1 MADFDPNPFAD
12 PAAVNPFQDPSV
24 TDVTNASQRGIMEK
38 NPFADQN
45 KGTTIPATTP
55 AGPDDLA
62 KTQPAVMQP
71 TEEPSYTPQGTVPV
85 PEQLRQQQQELERKA
100 AELDRREQ
108 ELQDLSSGTSK
119 NNWPPL
125 PSFCPVKPCFYQDF
139 ALEIPLEFQR
149 TVKILYYLWIFHV
162 VTLLLNVLGT
172 LAWFIA
178 KPDRGIDFGMSILWV
193 VLFVPC
199 SFFCWYRPVYKAFR
213 SDSSFNFFLFFFV
226 FAAQFVIHI
235 IQALGLKGWGN
246 CGWISAIDE
255 LRSDTAPGAIMII
268 IAILFT
274 ISAVFS
280 LIMLK
285 RVHSRYRHTDAS
297 FQKAQEE
304 FAQGVFSNRNVQN
317 AAVSGVRRAV

>member
-199 SFFCWYRPVYKAFR
+199 SFFCWYRPVYKAF
-213 SDSSFNFFLFFFV
+213 S
-226 FAAQFVIHI
+226 
-235 IQALGLKGWGN
+235 
-246 CGWISAIDE
+246 GWISAIDE